1 MRADVTRGGEAERVG
16 VENEIAGH
24 LHPTAHVFGAAGA
37 ARRRCFVGGGKR
49 CILPAFGAYACGL
62 NRRDPAFA
70 GLFAEG
76 EKFAHGMGRERV
88 CKISSQRCLAD

>member
-49 CILPAFGAYACGL
+49 CVLPAFGAYAGGL
-62 NRRDPAFA
+62 DWCDTAFT
-70 GLFAEG
+70 GHFAED
-76 EKFAHGMGRERV
+76 EKFAHGMRRERV